1 MVLVGKK
8 NVPGPSADRPRL
20 RIIHF
25 CAIAKLVAKSLT
37 SLLSI
42 IFAVENLTRTEMS
55 HNLHTTVY

>member
-1 MVLVGKK
+1 MRLVGKK
-8 NVPGPSADRPRL
+8 NVPGPSTDGPGPC
-20 RIIHF
+20 IVHF
-25 CAIAKLVAKSLT
+25 RAVAKLVSISLT